1 VEATRQ
7 RSTSLHLGS
16 FIALGCASLIL
27 APSLETFRVGA
38 GVTKGQIGVLFTA
51 GAIGYLLGSFAAGR
65 LLANRAAH
73 HVLAGGLLLS
83 AAVLVGL
90 TAVHN
95 IVPLIAL
102 QIVLGAGGGL
112 VDVTGNSLVLWVH
125 KGGPIMNAL
134 HLFFGI
140 GATLAPV
147 VVGRSLAWTD
157 SLRAGYFVVAAL
169 LVAFAVWSLVEAS
182 PPNPHEVGSRGFPA
196 GKSGLLAIAVMFF
209 VLYVGLEVGFIG
221 WIIEYGVS
229 HGFTRAKATWL
240 NTAYLASFTVGR
252 AISIPV
258 ASRFSPKQVMFSDL
272 GLCVVAMTVMIA
284 GRDSSAMLWVATA
297 LFGLGTASMFPTM
310 MSLTEPHIPSTGAV
324 TSALL
329 IGSSIGSM
337 SIPWTIGALIDH
349 LGPTT
354 LPVIMLIS
362 TGLCAGVIVLFLRA
376 AGDRG
381 DADVLDSAERDL
393 AEA

>member
-1 VEATRQ
+1 VEAAHK

-27 APSLETFRVGA
+27 APSLETFRIGA

-51 GAIGYLLGSFAAGR
+51 GAIGYLLGSLVAGR
-65 LLANRAAH
+65 LLANRRAH
-73 HVLAGGLLLS
+73 HVLASGLLLS
-83 AAVLVGL
+83 AVVLVGL
-90 TAVHN
+90 TTVHK
-95 IVPLIAL
+95 IAPLIAL
-102 QIVLGAGGGL
+102 QALLGAGGGL

-157 SLRAGYFVVAAL
+157 GLRAGYLVVAAL
-169 LVAFAVWSLVEAS
+169 LVAFAVWSLIEAS

-196 GKSGLLAIAVMFF
+196 GKTGLIAIVVMFF

-221 WIIEYGVS
+221 WIIDYGVS
-229 HGFTRAKATWL
+229 HGFTRVKATWL

-258 ASRFSPKQVMFSDL
+258 ASRFSPKQVMFCDL
-272 GLCVVAMTVMIA
+272 ALCVVAMVVMLG
-284 GRDSSAMLWVATA
+284 GRDSDAALWIATA

-310 MSLTEPHIPSTGAV
+310 MSLSEPHIPSTGAV
-324 TSALL
+324 TSSFL
-329 IGSSIGSM
+329 IGASLGSM
-337 SIPWTIGALIDH
+337 SVPWTIGALIDH
-349 LGPTT
+349 LGATT
-354 LPVIMLIS
+354 LPIAMLICS
-362 TGLCAGVIVLFLRA
+362 IACAAVVALFLRTATRRA
-376 AGDRG
+376 ALLGT
-381 DADVLDSAERDL
+381 
-393 AEA
+393 